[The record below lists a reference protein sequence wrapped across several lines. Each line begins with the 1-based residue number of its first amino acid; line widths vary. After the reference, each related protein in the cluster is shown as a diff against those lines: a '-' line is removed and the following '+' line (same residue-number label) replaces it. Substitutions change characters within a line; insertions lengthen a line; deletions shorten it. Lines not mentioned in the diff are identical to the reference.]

1 LIVWFRETNSERV
14 DELWRGFT
22 NALSGIT
29 CASLQFMQSS
39 VVSSPSAAYRPR
51 GAVDSARQLTLR
63 RGALPREMVCT
74 ENLTPWLKLLPC
86 GADGLAHLLNPLKLF
101 AGDYVS
107 QVMHVRRVCADGAA
121 VCDAPLLELAQTL
134 GVVQS
139 TVSPASRD
147 WSLEQL
153 FGRPARRCPVA
164 SHSNVYVLL
173 RDGAHSDTLEPSPDA
188 VLPIASF
195 RFGEQAAGFN
205 AVARYDAGSLTDV
218 RQRIIGAD
226 AKREANDLRRV
237 ADVTLHRR
245 ATGDDWLQFEVSRG
259 ADDANADDAVQ
270 FVWFDAV
277 PWQMRIF
284 FHTLQCSLNGRPVP
298 LERGALFSAVRVEP
312 ANDRETP
319 TVIELQGAL
328 RRNQSLV
335 CVAHFQRAFM
345 HWTEFPPDAHRGYDM
360 GAGIVELR
368 RSAASA
374 GQSLSWSPS
383 LPSERA
389 IEQRGDVR
397 RVYTAGF
404 QLILPTPDFSMPYNV
419 ICLTGTVWALYFGN
433 LFNVLVRR
441 FGALRQG
448 NDFVSDR
455 PVPRLLRW
463 LRAKWEARRAAAA
476 ALTAPAAP
484 ATAQSK

>member
-1 LIVWFRETNSERV
+1 
-14 DELWRGFT
+14 
-22 NALSGIT
+22 
-29 CASLQFMQSS
+29 
-39 VVSSPSAAYRPR
+39 
-51 GAVDSARQLTLR
+51 
-63 RGALPREMVCT
+63 MVCT